1 MGQWMKMNRVHQSFL
16 SGLVIVATVTIILMI
31 STRPIVSYALG
42 KGKNK
47 AIYTTSE
54 SYNSHK
60 R

>member
-1 MGQWMKMNRVHQSFL
+1 MNRVHQSFL

-31 STRPIVSYALG
+31 STRPIVSYSLG

-47 AIYTTSE
+47 AIYTTTE